1 MQELLK
7 RTDLMANGRWRHAK
21 FGRGTREAQMSGGRL
36 ECAQS
41 IQRYIRSHARA
52 PIDANPPRSTAF
64 PIFAPGL
71 HETRQ
76 RTSSNFSQIRAETL
90 GAMGAARMHD
100 SRSADLFDG
109 LLSGKNPPW
118 GMTGGSRRRR
128 SRVQKAYADHYKL
141 NGLGK
146 SCQVWLRCPIRRR
159 PRMLMLKPGSKA
171 SSMPPMISVL
181 VTRSAGRCFGRP
193 LTQTELSNRRKLG
206 CP

>member
-21 FGRGTREAQMSGGRL
+21 FGRGAREVQMSGGGL
-36 ECAQS
+36 ERAQS

-64 PIFAPGL
+64 PVFAPGL

-100 SRSADLFDG
+100 SRG
-109 LLSGKNPPW
+109 
-118 GMTGGSRRRR
+118 
-128 SRVQKAYADHYKL
+128 
-141 NGLGK
+141 
-146 SCQVWLRCPIRRR
+146 
-159 PRMLMLKPGSKA
+159 
-171 SSMPPMISVL
+171 
-181 VTRSAGRCFGRP
+181 
-193 LTQTELSNRRKLG
+193 
-206 CP
+206 

>member
-21 FGRGTREAQMSGGRL
+21 FGRGAREAQMSGGGL

-64 PIFAPGL
+64 PVFAPSL

-90 GAMGAARMHD
+90 GAMVRRGSARMHD
-100 SRSADLFDG
+100 SRG
-109 LLSGKNPPW
+109 LTAACLGGLSRHRWRRGPPHELAVGGPVRRAIW
-118 GMTGGSRRRR
+118 G
-128 SRVQKAYADHYKL
+128 
-141 NGLGK
+141 
-146 SCQVWLRCPIRRR
+146 
-159 PRMLMLKPGSKA
+159 
-171 SSMPPMISVL
+171 
-181 VTRSAGRCFGRP
+181 
-193 LTQTELSNRRKLG
+193 
-206 CP
+206 